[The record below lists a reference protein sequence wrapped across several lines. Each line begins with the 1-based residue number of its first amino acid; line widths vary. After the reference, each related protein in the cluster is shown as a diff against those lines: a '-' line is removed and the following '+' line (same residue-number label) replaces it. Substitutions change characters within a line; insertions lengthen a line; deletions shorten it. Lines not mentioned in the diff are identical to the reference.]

1 VTTARRAVLAA
12 IAVFLAVAIAVP
24 AYALYLEIP
33 ASTTDRSYVLNLDPP
48 VWIKITLKDL
58 VANASMDNVALTFR
72 DPQLYELFHIYIKTG
87 GEIWYSYRAPEYLG
101 KWGNGTEIYVGLFSD
116 KVVLS
121 IGYTLSAEHKTELPV
136 QITRVHDVRVHSNDD
151 ANPAFTAGT
160 IFIEK
165 ATVIDP
171 TEITNVTYS
180 IIPLIFTVVI
190 LAVPLLVLRL
200 VFKSI
205 GKIF

>member
-1 VTTARRAVLAA
+1 MTTARRAVLAA

-116 KVVLS
+116 KADNARARRES
-121 IGYTLSAEHKTELPV
+121 PQQRRCKPS
-136 QITRVHDVRVHSNDD
+136 VHSWYNIHRES
-151 ANPAFTAGT
+151 NS
-160 IFIEK
+160 
-165 ATVIDP
+165 
-171 TEITNVTYS
+171 Y
-180 IIPLIFTVVI
+180 
-190 LAVPLLVLRL
+190 
-200 VFKSI
+200 
-205 GKIF
+205 